1 MFRQPWKW
9 RSDQIHRW
17 SNFAKFL
24 PQKSYNGIVTTLAY
38 TQFNKVKFCNF
49 EAYRHVLNKKEKKE
63 EKRRVGIAIGELS
76 SCSKWQKENVK
87 NKVTDEMKNGNY
99 FRAKMHGIVHKYNH
113 YRFREVNTEI
123 IFARNWNNLMSRNS
137 ESEAWAHYLQLK
149 WGHVKIVW
157 FLLRC

>member
-1 MFRQPWKW
+1 MSSANLGSGGLI
-9 RSDQIHRW
+9 RSIGEVILQNSCPRNHIMEL
-17 SNFAKFL
+17 SL
-24 PQKSYNGIVTTLAY
+24 PLLIPSSQNY
-38 TQFNKVKFCNF
+38 FCNF
-49 EAYRHVLNKKEKKE
+49 EACRHVLNKKEKKE

-76 SCSKWQKENVK
+76 SCSKWEKENVK

-123 IFARNWNNLMSRNS
+123 IFARNWNKLMSRNS